1 MFRYLHSGKFWYNDT
16 QLTLADRKASKH
28 IRKFDTGGKKNMKK
42 RFLSIVL
49 AVLMLV
55 GIMPISAIAAD
66 AEPPAAE
73 TGVSTKTSENTTGPK
88 LEKSAQWVDEKAGIA
103 KITIKVTGEQ
113 PTQSTKKT
121 DIVLVIDRSL
131 SMTQY
136 GRDWLDNAKK
146 AAKVFAKK
154 VLTGDPNVR
163 IAVVAYA
170 AKTIDDRDF
179 SSTLTTVE
187 QRIDAINTDNE
198 NWHGTNIQA
207 GIHSARE
214 RLKKSDKDA
223 DKFMI
228 VLADGA
234 PNYRF
239 TYKDWGIGTKFDLTD
254 AQKRTY
260 HINNWFS
267 WLFYATSDAF
277 NYNEV
282 KNTEQYAYTAAA
294 SEAYAAKATDGITC
308 YAIGY
313 GIPQGNNEI
322 NALMYSIASTDAG
335 FVNAGTDENAITK
348 VFSDIA
354 TDIQY
359 KAHDVTLTDT
369 MGAGFTY
376 LSNETYPSN
385 PVVTPSADNKTVT
398 WNVADKLGD
407 ETKTLTFYVQYDKQ
421 NLTDAATL
429 PTNKSASLSYED
441 NKGNTQTPITVDS
454 PAIENLAF
462 TVTYLDETGTERT
475 APPYTKTHYWHGDTV
490 AIKDGP
496 AKDGYDFTG
505 WTVTGVTPAEGA
517 KSFDMPKNNVTL
529 KANYT
534 PTAAPA
540 LTITKTAYRVNSDG
554 SRGAKLNAT
563 DTVKSGD
570 KIEYDLTVKNTGDVT
585 LSMIEVR
592 DDFQGSGT
600 LYVDGAPKEAD
611 WKYLIGALTP
621 GWDISY
627 SGDGKITYTV
637 TEADVAA
644 GEIVNKV
651 TASTT
656 YNGQEVKDEATNTVK
671 VEAPTTMDIT
681 ITKIWDNSVST
692 DRYRSAKIWLC
703 ANGEQVKSFYARQ
716 SAGITK
722 KTSTTTFEKLPVKDA
737 SGKDID
743 YTVKEIEINDQ
754 AVTSENQLV
763 TEDEIW
769 TGVVTGDAETGFTVT
784 NSVRKNERYGVKVT
798 KTATRDRTLAD
809 GTTDTVALATTGDK
823 VRVGDVI
830 HYTVTI
836 KNTGNVAFPAGSH
849 AGDTFAAATGSL
861 IDDATQE
868 KIPSGSRT
876 APIKIALTE
885 PNVTV
890 TKTYTYIVLEAD
902 TRITNTANASIPNG
916 TMEPERDSDAV
927 VVTVEKPHGV
937 TYTFEDYD
945 TLPTE
950 VQTLLP
956 TQGTNKYYK
965 GDSVTVSDP
974 KETSKTIGSTTYTF
988 DGWYVNGGKVTGS
1001 TYTMD
1006 DKDVTFVGK
1015 WTSVT
1020 EKQEFTVTYHV
1031 DGEKPDDSTL
1041 RIPGPYTV
1049 IEDKPYTVA
1058 QPLATNVKSKGEET
1072 GTWTFTGWCTDEECT
1087 ETPVA
1092 SIEKITG
1099 NVNLYGKWTFTKDE
1113 PADTTLTIAYY
1124 LMHADGTYPSEATD
1138 SATTDGKV
1146 GEDFTAEPMKTAYDD
1161 KGYVFDEDA
1170 EGNRIRG
1177 DLVLDPNGNVFKL
1190 YYKAVPGL
1198 EVTKTIKDVTR
1209 DGEPLDP
1216 TDPEVEVKEGD
1227 VIEYK
1232 ITVRNSG
1239 KLNLTDVVLTDE
1251 FTGAEGDLT
1260 FISGDDYTVDGYEIT
1275 LENDLNV
1282 GDSVTIKATY
1292 EVQLG
1297 DSGYEI
1303 TNKASG
1309 TAKDALGGDV
1319 TGESRLVRIT
1329 PDALKAY
1336 RIFGSAYK
1344 YVKSE
1349 KGTFNKDGETV
1360 TFEFKVTSDKK
1371 GEEILDTFTIDV
1383 SETVKAGETSE
1394 GDWGGF
1400 DFNLSEE
1407 EFENLDKKEFNG
1419 KEYPVVYLWELKGDL
1434 KNMSYSTKR
1443 ITLYLD
1449 RPNISYYSAREPMVE
1464 YLGTRMAYAD
1474 PDKGAD
1480 ADIINIYG
1488 KQSSSGGTVK
1498 TGPQLNRDDH
1508 VAYIMGY
1515 PDGTV
1520 QPKGEITRAEACTIF
1535 FRLLTESSRDYYF
1548 SKTNDYTDVNAGDWF
1563 NNAISTLSNAGIV
1576 TGYNDGT
1583 FRPNQPITR
1592 GEMAKIIANFAN
1604 LNKGTKSFT
1613 DLSDHWSKTY
1623 VELAAGNGWIAGYPD
1638 GSFRPDQKITR
1649 AETVTMINR
1658 VLERVPAKELR
1669 LLSRSIMLTFPDNNP
1684 GDWYYIAIQEASNSH
1699 EYQRSV
1705 YETTGDEMWT
1715 KLIDNVDW
1723 TKLEK

>member
-1 MFRYLHSGKFWYNDT
+1 
-16 QLTLADRKASKH
+16 
-28 IRKFDTGGKKNMKK
+28 MKK
-42 RFLSIVL
+42 RILSIVL

-55 GIMPISAIAAD
+55 SVLPISALAAD
-66 AEPPAAE
+66 VEPPIAE

-88 LEKSAQWVDEKAGIA
+88 LEKSAQWVNEKAGIA
-103 KITIKVTGEQ
+103 EITIKVTGEQ
-113 PTQSTKKT
+113 PTETAKKT

-131 SMTQY
+131 SMTQND
-136 GRDWLDNAKK
+136 RDWLDNAKK
-146 AAKVFAKK
+146 AAKAFAEK

-170 AKTIDDRDF
+170 AKTMNDWNF
-179 SSTLTTVE
+179 SSDLTTVK
-187 QRIDAINTDNE
+187 QHIDAINTNNG

-214 RLKKSDKDA
+214 LFKSTGNKDA

-234 PNYRF
+234 PNCRF
-239 TYKDWGIGTKFDLTD
+239 GIYSASETWRLTSKQAAD
-254 AQKRTY
+254 Y
-260 HINNWFS
+260 HIKTD
-267 WLFYATSDAF
+267 YR
-277 NYNEV
+277 EGG
-282 KNTEQYAYTAAA
+282 KQYFPNLYTANSTTFSYNNNDIMDEDSGYCYTATV

-313 GIPQGNNEI
+313 GIPQGSSLI
-322 NALMYSIASTDAG
+322 NALMYSISSTDAG
-335 FVNAGTDENAITK
+335 FVNAGTDVNAITK

-376 LSNETYPSN
+376 LANETYPSN

-421 NLTDAATL
+421 NLTDAETL
-429 PTNKSASLSYED
+429 PTNASASLSYKD
-441 NKGNTQTPITVDS
+441 NKETAQPNITVAS

-462 TVTYLDETGTERT
+462 TVTYLDETGTELT
-475 APPYTKTHYWHGDTV
+475 AAPYTKTRYWHGDTV
-490 AIKDGP
+490 AIAAGP
-496 AKDGYDFTG
+496 AKDGHDFTG
-505 WTVTGVTPAEGA
+505 WTTDGWTTDGVTIAEDA
-517 KSFDMPKNNVTL
+517 PPFEMPKNDVTL
-529 KANYT
+529 KASYT
-534 PTAAPA
+534 VTAAPA

-592 DDFQGSGT
+592 DNFQGKGT
-600 LYVDGAPKEAD
+600 LYIDGEAQKVNWYD
-611 WKYLIGALTP
+611 YSIGALHP
-621 GWDISY
+621 DDYISY
-627 SGDGKITYTV
+627 SGAGKITYTV

-644 GEIVNKV
+644 GTIVNKA
-651 TASTT
+651 TATVS
-656 YNGQEVKDEATNTVK
+656 YEGQEIKAEATHTLNAA
-671 VEAPTTMDIT
+671 EPTTMDIT
-681 ITKIWDNSVST
+681 ITKIWDDSVPT
-692 DRYRSAKIWLC
+692 DRDRSVRIWLY
-703 ANGEQVKSFYARQ
+703 ANGEQDKYFYAKKG
-716 SAGITK
+716 AGITDN
-722 KTSTTTFEKLPVKDA
+722 TTTGTIPDRPVKDA
-737 SGKDID
+737 DGKDIE
-743 YTVKEIEINDQ
+743 YTVKEIEINGQ

-763 TEDEIW
+763 TADEIW
-769 TGVVTGDAETGFTVT
+769 TGVVSGDAKTGFTVT
-784 NSVRKNERYGVKVT
+784 NSVRKNERRDAEVT
-798 KTATRDRTLAD
+798 KTATRTRGNAEPVPLPQTG
-809 GTTDTVALATTGDK
+809 GTVREGD
-823 VRVGDVI
+823 I
-830 HYTVTI
+830 ITYTVKV
-836 KNTGNVAFPAGSH
+836 KNKGNVAFS
-849 AGDTFAAATGSL
+849 AGDWARDYFTAAGTLVGEDGNIQGGGFGGIIGFSTL
-861 IDDATQE
+861 QPDQFIE
-868 KIPSGSRT
+868 KQ
-876 APIKIALTE
+876 
-885 PNVTV
+885 
-890 TKTYTYIVLEAD
+890 YTYQVLAED
-902 TRITNTANASIPNG
+902 EEKGYIANVVGVQVSIPGSMNPLAKSVRH
-916 TMEPERDSDAV
+916 E
-927 VVTVEKPHGV
+927 VTVEKPHSV
-937 TYTFEDYD
+937 TYTFENNDG
-945 TLPTE
+945 LPE
-950 VQTLLP
+950 AVQNLLP
-956 TQGTNKYYK
+956 TQDTNKYYK
-965 GDSVTVSDP
+965 GDSVTLP
-974 KETSKTIGSTTYTF
+974 TLTETTKQVGNTTYTF
-988 DGWYVNGGKVTGS
+988 AGWHVDGVKVTGS

-1020 EKQEFTVTYHV
+1020 EKPKYKLSYVFKSGDDTITTLPQGVLNKKPADSDEVEVGTDVTLPSGFTEVT
-1031 DGEKPDDSTL
+1031 D
-1041 RIPGPYTV
+1041 TV
-1049 IEDKPYTVA
+1049 
-1058 QPLATNVKSKGEET
+1058 NKGK
-1072 GTWTFTGWCTDEECT
+1072 WTFVGWYTDDNLSAE
-1087 ETPVA
+1087 
-1092 SIEKITG
+1092 SKITG
-1099 NVNLYGKWTFTKDE
+1099 DTYPMPEGGKTLYGKWTFEADE

-1161 KGYVFDEDA
+1161 KGYKFDDSA
-1170 EGNRIRG
+1170 DNRIRG

-1198 EVTKTIKDVTR
+1198 TVTKTITDVTR

-1216 TDPEVEVKEGD
+1216 NDPEVEVKEGD
-1227 VIEYK
+1227 VIEYE

-1251 FTGAEGDLT
+1251 FTGAEGDLNI
-1260 FISGDDYTVDGYEIT
+1260 ISGDDYTVDGYEIT
-1275 LENDLNV
+1275 LENGLDV

-1297 DSGYEI
+1297 DSGYAI

-1319 TGESRLVRIT
+1319 TGKSERVTIR

-1349 KGTFNKDGETV
+1349 KGTFNKDEETV
-1360 TFEFKVTSDKK
+1360 PFEFKVTSDKK
-1371 GEEILDTFTIDV
+1371 GEEILDTFTINV
-1383 SETVKAGETSE
+1383 EETVKAGETSE

-1464 YLGTRMAYAD
+1464 SLGTWMAYAD

-1488 KQSSSGGTVK
+1488 KQSSSGSTVK
-1498 TGPQLNRDDH
+1498 VGPQLNRDDH

-1520 QPKGEITRAEACTIF
+1520 QPEGEITRAEACTIF
-1535 FRLLTESSRDYYF
+1535 FRLLTDSSRDYYF
-1548 SKTNDYTDVNAGDWF
+1548 ARTNDYSDVNRGDWF

-1613 DLSDHWSKTY
+1613 DLSGHWSKTY

>member
-1 MFRYLHSGKFWYNDT
+1 
-16 QLTLADRKASKH
+16 
-28 IRKFDTGGKKNMKK
+28 MKK
-42 RFLSIVL
+42 RILSIVL

-55 GIMPISAIAAD
+55 SVLPISALAAD
-66 AEPPAAE
+66 VEPPIAE
-73 TGVSTKTSENTTGPK
+73 TGVSTKISENTTGPK

-103 KITIKVTGEQ
+103 EITIKVTGEQ
-113 PTQSTKKT
+113 PTETTKKT

-131 SMTQY
+131 SMTEDDNGRQ
-136 GRDWLDNAKK
+136 RDWLKNAKQ
-146 AAKVFAKK
+146 AAKAFAKK

-170 AKTIDDRDF
+170 AKTINDWDF
-179 SSTLTTVE
+179 SSKLATVE
-187 QRIDAINTDNE
+187 NNIDAINTNNVYYNGQWYANHNSLWSE

-376 LSNETYPSN
+376 LANETYPSN
-385 PVVTPSADNKTVT
+385 PVVTPSAGNKTVT
-398 WNVADKLGD
+398 WDVADKLGD

-429 PTNKSASLSYED
+429 PTNTSASLSYKD
-441 NKGNTQTPITVDS
+441 NKGNAQPNITVAS
-454 PAIENLAF
+454 PEIENLAF
-462 TVTYLDETGTERT
+462 TVTYLDETGTELT

-517 KSFDMPKNNVTL
+517 KSFDMPKNDVTL

-534 PTAAPA
+534 EKYYTLGLESVWIADEGVTPNYDAFPTM
-540 LTITKTAYRVNSDG
+540 I
-554 SRGAKLNAT
+554 
-563 DTVKSGD
+563 SGQQ
-570 KIEYDLTVKNTGDVT
+570 KKFNEKVT
-585 LSMIEVR
+585 LPICTSVVDEENDGVWNFTGWVESR
-592 DDFQGSGT
+592 ST
-600 LYVDGAPKEAD
+600 LNEKP
-611 WKYLIGALTP
+611 L
-621 GWDISY
+621 
-627 SGDGKITYTV
+627 GKITEYTMP
-637 TEADVAA
+637 AK
-644 GEIVNKV
+644 N
-651 TASTT
+651 
-656 YNGQEVKDEATNTVK
+656 
-671 VEAPTTMDIT
+671 VEL
-681 ITKIWDNSVST
+681 
-692 DRYRSAKIWLC
+692 SAVWTF
-703 ANGEQVKSFYARQ
+703 Q
-716 SAGITK
+716 
-722 KTSTTTFEKLPVKDA
+722 KT
-737 SGKDID
+737 
-743 YTVKEIEINDQ
+743 
-754 AVTSENQLV
+754 
-763 TEDEIW
+763 
-769 TGVVTGDAETGFTVT
+769 
-784 NSVRKNERYGVKVT
+784 ERYGVEVT

-937 TYTFEDYD
+937 TYTFENNDG
-945 TLPTE
+945 LPE
-950 VQTLLP
+950 AVQNLLP
-956 TQGTNKYYK
+956 AQDTKQYYK
-965 GDSVTVSDP
+965 GDSVTLPTLTDTTKQV
-974 KETSKTIGSTTYTF
+974 GNTTYSF
-988 DGWYVNGGKVTGS
+988 AGWHVDGVKVTGS

-1015 WTSVT
+1015 WNSVT
-1020 EKQEFTVTYHV
+1020 VNPKYKLSYVFKSGDDTITTLPDVVTRQIPADSEELVEKTEVELPHGFEDTADTVNKGTWSF
-1031 DGEKPDDSTL
+1031 DGW
-1041 RIPGPYTV
+1041 Y
-1049 IEDKPYTVA
+1049 EDKGLST
-1058 QPLATNVKSKGEET
+1058 KID
-1072 GTWTFTGWCTDEECT
+1072 GTTYRMPEGGKT
-1087 ETPVA
+1087 
-1092 SIEKITG
+1092 
-1099 NVNLYGKWTFTKDE
+1099 LYGKWTFTKDKPEITEAGYTVKYYRQDADGENYTLQEDTDSGVAEVGKEKTIE
-1113 PADTTLTIAYY
+1113 PAEDKYSGYTYNETESIVTLTIQ
-1124 LMHADGTYPSEATD
+1124 EE
-1138 SATTDGKV
+1138 
-1146 GEDFTAEPMKTAYDD
+1146 EDK
-1161 KGYVFDEDA
+1161 
-1170 EGNRIRG
+1170 
-1177 DLVLDPNGNVFKL
+1177 NVFKV
-1190 YYKAVPGL
+1190 YYDAVPGL
-1198 EVTKTIKDVTR
+1198 AVTKTITDVTR

-1227 VIEYK
+1227 VIEYE

-1275 LENDLNV
+1275 LKNGLNV

-1303 TNKASG
+1303 SNKAIG
-1309 TAKDALGGDV
+1309 AAKDALGGDV
-1319 TGESRLVRIT
+1319 TGESERVTIR

-1360 TFEFKVTSDKK
+1360 PFEFKVTSDKK

-1383 SETVKAGETSE
+1383 DETVKAGETSE

-1449 RPNISYYSAREPMVE
+1449 RPNISYYSAREPKVE

-1474 PDKGAD
+1474 PDKGAG

-1488 KQSSSGGTVK
+1488 KQSSSGDTVK
-1498 TGPQLNRDDH
+1498 VGPQLNRDDH

-1520 QPKGEITRAEACTIF
+1520 QPEGEITRAEACTIF
-1535 FRLLTESSRDYYF
+1535 FRLLTDSSRDYYF

-1613 DLSDHWSKTY
+1613 DLSGHWSKSY

>member
-1 MFRYLHSGKFWYNDT
+1 M
-16 QLTLADRKASKH
+16 
-28 IRKFDTGGKKNMKK
+28 RKFDTGGKKNMKK

-66 AEPPAAE
+66 AEPPAAQ

-103 KITIKVTGEQ
+103 KITIQVTGEQ
-113 PTQSTKKT
+113 PTETAKKT

-131 SMTQY
+131 SMTQND
-136 GRDWLDNAKK
+136 RDWLKNAKK
-146 AAKVFAKK
+146 AAKAFAKK

-170 AKTIDDRDF
+170 AKTINDWNF
-179 SSTLTTVE
+179 SSKLETVE
-187 QRIDAINTDNE
+187 NNIDAINTNNVYYKGQWYADHDSWQSE

-214 RLKKSDKDA
+214 RFKSTGNNDA
-223 DKFMI
+223 NKFMI

-335 FVNAGTDENAITK
+335 FVNAGTDVNAITK

-359 KAHDVTLTDT
+359 KAHDVKLTDT

-407 ETKTLTFYVQYDKQ
+407 ETKTLTFYVQYDK
-421 NLTDAATL
+421 NTLTDAATL
-429 PTNKSASLSYED
+429 PTNTSASLSYED
-441 NKGNTQTPITVDS
+441 NKGNEQPDITVAS
-454 PAIENLAF
+454 PEIENLAKK
-462 TVTYLDETGTERT
+462 VTYVDENNT
-475 APPYTKTHYWHGDTV
+475 AYTDPAHQEKPHWYGDTV
-490 AIKDGP
+490 TLAP
-496 AKDGYDFTG
+496 APTKEGYTFNG
-505 WTVTGVTPAEGA
+505 WTTDDVTIGENDTFE
-517 KSFDMPKNNVTL
+517 MPKQNVTL
-529 KANYT
+529 KATWTKNT
-534 PTAAPA
+534 KT
-540 LTITKTAYRVNSDG
+540 LTITKNW
-554 SRGAKLNAT
+554 
-563 DTVKSGD
+563 
-570 KIEYDLTVKNTGDVT
+570 E
-585 LSMIEVR
+585 
-592 DDFQGSGT
+592 GT
-600 LYVDGAPKEAD
+600 TEKP
-611 WKYLIGALTP
+611 
-621 GWDISY
+621 
-627 SGDGKITYTV
+627 TV
-637 TEADVAA
+637 TFQLLQARK
-644 GEIVNKV
+644 GEEN
-651 TASTT
+651 TT
-656 YNGQEVKDEATNTVK
+656 VYQ
-671 VEAPTTMDIT
+671 
-681 ITKIWDNSVST
+681 
-692 DRYRSAKIWLC
+692 
-703 ANGEQVKSFYARQ
+703 
-716 SAGITK
+716 
-722 KTSTTTFEKLPVKDA
+722 TFELDGIVDTEGEVVETAPWTATIKVPVKDTDGTEFKY
-737 SGKDID
+737 S
-743 YTVKEIEINDQ
+743 VKETKIGG
-754 AVTSENQLV
+754 TSIGAGAFN
-763 TEDEIW
+763 
-769 TGVVTGDAETGFTVT
+769 VTGT
-784 NSVRKNERYGVKVT
+784 NPDNTSYIIGTWSVN
-798 KTATRDRTLAD
+798 
-809 GTTDTVALATTGDK
+809 
-823 VRVGDVI
+823 
-830 HYTVTI
+830 
-836 KNTGNVAFPAGSH
+836 S
-849 AGDTFAAATGSL
+849 
-861 IDDATQE
+861 
-868 KIPSGSRT
+868 SGR
-876 APIKIALTE
+876 
-885 PNVTV
+885 
-890 TKTYTYIVLEAD
+890 
-902 TRITNTANASIPNG
+902 
-916 TMEPERDSDAV
+916 
-927 VVTVEKPHGV
+927 
-937 TYTFEDYD
+937 
-945 TLPTE
+945 
-950 VQTLLP
+950 
-956 TQGTNKYYK
+956 
-965 GDSVTVSDP
+965 
-974 KETSKTIGSTTYTF
+974 
-988 DGWYVNGGKVTGS
+988 
-1001 TYTMD
+1001 
-1006 DKDVTFVGK
+1006 
-1015 WTSVT
+1015 
-1020 EKQEFTVTYHV
+1020 
-1031 DGEKPDDSTL
+1031 
-1041 RIPGPYTV
+1041 
-1049 IEDKPYTVA
+1049 
-1058 QPLATNVKSKGEET
+1058 PLD
-1072 GTWTFTGWCTDEECT
+1072 GTWTFTNKYAPKPQYTLTYEFVGEDKPEGANAPAAESLYKDQQTHLAEVNAPDGWSFDGWYTDAGCT
-1087 ETPVA
+1087 EGNKVTSPYTMPGSNMTLYGKWEQKQPGVTVEKTAKRTRGNESPVTLPNNTNDPNEIGRVQVGDVINYTVTMKNTGKVTFGNNINDYRFTDTFSNA
-1092 SIEKITG
+1092 TGDLIQIDEDGKQIGKVESGKRPPNISHGDMKPGDTKTLYYRYMVRSGDVGQQINNSATAEIKSGTGAGKITRSSNVRVLVEAPEPETATLRFEFKSGTDGKDLPASDMPPVPNDVTEEVGTAVQLTNYTETVNDEG
-1099 NVNLYGKWTFTKDE
+1099 NKGKWTFGGWFENESLTQAVAGDSYQIPEGGKTLYGKWTFEADKPEITEAGYTVEYYRQNADGENYTLQEDTDSGVAEVGKEKTIE
-1113 PADTTLTIAYY
+1113 PAEDKYSGYTYNETESIVTLTIQ
-1124 LMHADGTYPSEATD
+1124 EE
-1138 SATTDGKV
+1138 
-1146 GEDFTAEPMKTAYDD
+1146 EDK
-1161 KGYVFDEDA
+1161 
-1170 EGNRIRG
+1170 
-1177 DLVLDPNGNVFKL
+1177 NVFKV
-1190 YYKAVPGL
+1190 YYDAVPGL
-1198 EVTKTIKDVTR
+1198 AVTKTITDVTR
-1209 DGEPLDP
+1209 DGEPLNPDN
-1216 TDPEVEVKEGD
+1216 PEVEVKEGD
-1227 VIEYK
+1227 VIEYE

-1239 KLNLTDVVLTDE
+1239 KLNLTDIVLTDE

-1275 LENDLNV
+1275 LKNDLNV

-1309 TAKDALGGDV
+1309 TAKDALKREV
-1319 TGESRLVRIT
+1319 TGESRPVGIT

-1336 RIFGSAYK
+1336 RIFGSVYK

-1349 KGTFNKDGETV
+1349 KGTFNKDEETV
-1360 TFEFKVTSDKK
+1360 PFEFKVTSDKK

-1383 SETVKAGETSE
+1383 EETVKAGETSE

-1488 KQSSSGGTVK
+1488 KQSSSGSTVK
-1498 TGPQLNRDDH
+1498 VGPQLNRDDH

-1520 QPKGEITRAEACTIF
+1520 QPEGEITRAEACTIF
-1535 FRLLTESSRDYYF
+1535 FRLLTDSSRDYYF

-1613 DLSDHWSKTY
+1613 DLSGHWSKTY

>member
-1 MFRYLHSGKFWYNDT
+1 MS
-16 QLTLADRKASKH
+16 
-28 IRKFDTGGKKNMKK
+28 MKK
-42 RFLSIVL
+42 RILSILL

-55 GIMPISAIAAD
+55 SVLPISAL
-66 AEPPAAE
+66 AAE
-73 TGVSTKTSENTTGPK
+73 ESVVPQNIVTAEHGGVKV
-88 LEKSAQWVDEKAGIA
+88 EKRAEWTDEKNGKA
-103 KITIKVTGEQ
+103 KITFTLTGGTMTSQ
-113 PTQSTKKT
+113 DIPVT
-121 DIVLVIDRSL
+121 DIVLVIDKSA
-131 SMTQY
+131 SMSKN
-136 GRDWLDNAKK
+136 GSPKMNNAKK
-146 AAKVFAKK
+146 AAVGFVNKFFG
-154 VLTGDPNVR
+154 TGADQGYKDKVR
-163 IAVVAYA
+163 IAVVSYSGSAN
-170 AKTIDDRDF
+170 TVVG
-179 SSTLTTVE
+179 LTNK
-187 QRIDAINTDNE
+187 INDLTSGINNIKADG
-198 NWHGTNIQA
+198 GTHIQA
-207 GIHSARE
+207 GIHSAQQILNADTRE
-214 RLKKSDKDA
+214 KVKKLIVVLSDGGPTYSYAFTATGTFTGCTKTDWWESCNARLTSHGAFTADYTKRLGDGTSFSGMETANGIFSWNWENSGNAYVSGTCNKNHDRTQYGAYAVNGTFTANGSSNHGVGTIWEANQAKAKGTEIFAVGFGLGADDTNAINTMKGVATDDDHYKAATTSDISHIFDTIADTITKAIAKDA
-223 DKFMI
+223 K
-228 VLADGA
+228 
-234 PNYRF
+234 
-239 TYKDWGIGTKFDLTD
+239 LTD
-254 AQKRTY
+254 P
-260 HINNWFS
+260 
-267 WLFYATSDAF
+267 L
-277 NYNEV
+277 
-282 KNTEQYAYTAAA
+282 
-294 SEAYAAKATDGITC
+294 
-308 YAIGY
+308 
-313 GIPQGNNEI
+313 
-322 NALMYSIASTDAG
+322 
-335 FVNAGTDENAITK
+335 
-348 VFSDIA
+348 
-354 TDIQY
+354 
-359 KAHDVTLTDT
+359 
-369 MGAGFTY
+369 GAGFKLTTPEGGATY
-376 LSNETYPSN
+376 SENIDELSGTETI
-385 PVVTPSADNKTVT
+385 
-398 WNVADKLGD
+398 
-407 ETKTLTFYVQYDKQ
+407 EFEIQYDTA
-421 NLTDAATL
+421 NPAAGDTL
-429 PTNKSASLSYED
+429 PTNDGATLTYTDADGKP
-441 NKGNTQTPITVDS
+441 QIIQ
-454 PAIENLAF
+454 IENPKLPNLAR
-462 TVTYLDETGTERT
+462 TVTYVDENGN
-475 APPYTKTHYWHGDTV
+475 AYTDPAHQEKPHWYGDTV
-490 AIKDGP
+490 TLAP
-496 AKDGYDFTG
+496 APTKEGYTFNG
-505 WTVTGVTPAEGA
+505 WTTDDVTIGENDTFE
-517 KSFDMPKNNVTL
+517 MPKQNVTL
-529 KANYT
+529 KASW
-534 PTAAPA
+534 
-540 LTITKTAYRVNSDG
+540 I
-554 SRGAKLNAT
+554 
-563 DTVKSGD
+563 
-570 KIEYDLTVKNTGDVT
+570 KN
-585 LSMIEVR
+585 E
-592 DDFQGSGT
+592 
-600 LYVDGAPKEAD
+600 
-611 WKYLIGALTP
+611 
-621 GWDISY
+621 
-627 SGDGKITYTV
+627 
-637 TEADVAA
+637 
-644 GEIVNKV
+644 
-651 TASTT
+651 
-656 YNGQEVKDEATNTVK
+656 
-671 VEAPTTMDIT
+671 PTTMDIT
-681 ITKIWDNSVST
+681 ITKIWDDSVPT
-692 DRYRSAKIWLC
+692 DRQRTAKIWLY
-703 ANGEQVKSFYARQ
+703 ANGKQDKYFYA
-716 SAGITK
+716 SKGAGITSN
-722 KTSTTTFEKLPVKDA
+722 TATGTIVDRPVKDA
-737 SGKDID
+737 DGKDIV
-743 YTVKEIEINDQ
+743 YTVKETEINGQ
-754 AVTSENQLV
+754 AVTSDNQLV

-769 TGVVTGDAETGFTVT
+769 TGDVTGNAVDGFTVT
-784 NSVRKNERYGVKVT
+784 NSFQKNERYGVEVT

-937 TYTFEDYD
+937 TYTFENYD
-945 TLPTE
+945 NLPTE

-956 TQGTNKYYK
+956 TQDTNKYYK
-965 GDSVTVSDP
+965 GDSVILPTLT
-974 KETSKTIGSTTYTF
+974 ENTKTIDGIKYTF
-988 DGWYVNGGKVTGS
+988 DGWYESNTTKYAGGS
-1001 TYTMD
+1001 EYTMG

-1015 WTSVT
+1015 WNSVT
-1020 EKQEFTVTYHV
+1020 VNPKYKLSYVFKSGDDTITTLPENVLSQNNPADSDEVEVGTNVTLPSGFQPV
-1031 DGEKPDDSTL
+1031 PDD
-1041 RIPGPYTV
+1041 
-1049 IEDKPYTVA
+1049 END
-1058 QPLATNVKSKGEET
+1058 
-1072 GTWTFTGWCTDEECT
+1072 GTWTFEGWYTDEDLGAE
-1087 ETPVA
+1087 
-1092 SIEKITG
+1092 SKITG
-1099 NVNLYGKWTFTKDE
+1099 DTYPMPEGGKTLYGKWTFEADKPEITEAGYTVEYYRQDADGENYTLQEDTDSGVAEIGKEKTIE
-1113 PADTTLTIAYY
+1113 PAEDKYSGYTYNETKSIVTLTIQEE
-1124 LMHADGTYPSEATD
+1124 AD
-1138 SATTDGKV
+1138 K
-1146 GEDFTAEPMKTAYDD
+1146 
-1161 KGYVFDEDA
+1161 
-1170 EGNRIRG
+1170 
-1177 DLVLDPNGNVFKL
+1177 NVFKV
-1190 YYKAVPGL
+1190 YYDAVPGL
-1198 EVTKTIKDVTR
+1198 TVTKTITDVTR

-1216 TDPEVEVKEGD
+1216 TDPKVEVKEGD
-1227 VIEYK
+1227 VIEYE

-1275 LENDLNV
+1275 LKNGLKV

-1297 DSGYEI
+1297 DSGYKI
-1303 TNKASG
+1303 SNKAIG
-1309 TAKDALGGDV
+1309 AAKDALGGDV
-1319 TGESRLVRIT
+1319 TGESERVTIR

-1449 RPNISYYSAREPMVE
+1449 KPNISYYSAREPMVE
-1464 YLGTRMAYAD
+1464 YLGTRMAFAD

-1488 KQSSSGGTVK
+1488 KQSSSGDTVK
-1498 TGPQLNRDDH
+1498 VGPQLNRDDH

-1520 QPKGEITRAEACTIF
+1520 QPEGQITRAEACTIF
-1535 FRLLTESSRDYYF
+1535 FRLLTDSSRDYYF
-1548 SKTNDYTDVNAGDWF
+1548 ARTNDYSDVNRGDWF

-1613 DLSDHWSKTY
+1613 DLSGHWSKTY

>member
-1 MFRYLHSGKFWYNDT
+1 
-16 QLTLADRKASKH
+16 
-28 IRKFDTGGKKNMKK
+28 MKK

-55 GIMPISAIAAD
+55 GIMPISALAAD
-66 AEPPAAE
+66 VEPPIAE

-179 SSTLTTVE
+179 SSDLTTV
-187 QRIDAINTDNE
+187 QQHIDAINTE
-198 NWHGTNIQA
+198 NGDWHGTNIQA

-214 RLKKSDKDA
+214 RFKKTGNKDA

-239 TYKDWGIGTKFDLTD
+239 TYKDWGIGTTFDLTD

-398 WNVADKLGD
+398 WDVADKLGD

-421 NLTDAATL
+421 NLTDAETL
-429 PTNKSASLSYED
+429 PTNTSASLSYED
-441 NKGNTQTPITVDS
+441 NKENTQPNITVAS
-454 PAIENLAF
+454 PAIENLAKK
-462 TVTYLDETGTERT
+462 VTYVDEDGN
-475 APPYTKTHYWHGDTV
+475 AYTDPAHQEKPHWYGDTV
-490 AIKDGP
+490 TLAP
-496 AKDGYDFTG
+496 APTKEGYTFNG
-505 WTVTGVTPAEGA
+505 WTTDDVTIGENDTFE
-517 KSFDMPKNNVTL
+517 MPKQNVTL

-534 PTAAPA
+534 EKDYLLSTGVYY
-540 LTITKTAYRVNSDG
+540 ISDNVVPPDSVLYSYSSVG
-554 SRGAKLNAT
+554 SPRLKKDAQ
-563 DTVKSGD
+563 
-570 KIEYDLTVKNTGDVT
+570 VT
-585 LSMIEVR
+585 LPDFVDVQDSEHDGVWKFRGWYEYYGLSTARKYEGTFTMPAR
-592 DDFQGSGT
+592 DVSLDAVWTFQ
-600 LYVDGAPKEAD
+600 
-611 WKYLIGALTP
+611 
-621 GWDISY
+621 
-627 SGDGKITYTV
+627 
-637 TEADVAA
+637 
-644 GEIVNKV
+644 
-651 TASTT
+651 
-656 YNGQEVKDEATNTVK
+656 
-671 VEAPTTMDIT
+671 
-681 ITKIWDNSVST
+681 
-692 DRYRSAKIWLC
+692 
-703 ANGEQVKSFYARQ
+703 
-716 SAGITK
+716 
-722 KTSTTTFEKLPVKDA
+722 
-737 SGKDID
+737 
-743 YTVKEIEINDQ
+743 
-754 AVTSENQLV
+754 
-763 TEDEIW
+763 
-769 TGVVTGDAETGFTVT
+769 
-784 NSVRKNERYGVKVT
+784 KNERVNVNYEYAV
-798 KTATRDRTLAD
+798 DDDCD
-809 GTTDTVALATTGDK
+809 GK
-823 VRVGDVI
+823 
-830 HYTVTI
+830 Y
-836 KNTGNVAFPAGSH
+836 
-849 AGDTFAAATGSL
+849 
-861 IDDATQE
+861 
-868 KIPSGSRT
+868 
-876 APIKIALTE
+876 
-885 PNVTV
+885 
-890 TKTYTYIVLEAD
+890 
-902 TRITNTANASIPNG
+902 
-916 TMEPERDSDAV
+916 
-927 VVTVEKPHGV
+927 
-937 TYTFEDYD
+937 

-950 VQTLLP
+950 LTPPAAESIIKGRTATPKTLSEAEKTYSTTEGTWSFTGWTPEKHENATEDVTFTGKWHFTPYERVNVDYEYAVDDDCDGKYTLP
-956 TQGTNKYYK
+956 TELTPPAAESIIKGRTATPKTLSEAEKTYSTTEGTWSFTGWTPEKHENVTEDVTFTGKWHFTPYERVNVDYEYAVDDDCDGKYTLPTELTPPAAESIIK
-965 GDSVTVSDP
+965 GRTATPKTLSEAEKTYSTTEGTWSFTGWTPEKHENVTEDVTFTGKWHFTPYERVNVDYEYAVDDDCDGKYTLPTELTPPAAESIIKGRTATPKTLSEAEKTYSTTEGTWSFTGWTPEKHENVTENVTFTGKWHFTENEP
-974 KETSKTIGSTTYTF
+974 KETTYSIKYYRQDA
-988 DGWYVNGGKVTGS
+988 DGKYSNKPY
-1001 TYTMD
+1001 YTRTMTD
-1006 DKDVTFVGK
+1006 AGVPLKGNVGD
-1015 WTSVT
+1015 
-1020 EKQEFTVTYHV
+1020 TV
-1031 DGEKPDDSTL
+1031 K
-1041 RIPGPYTV
+1041 
-1049 IEDKPYTVA
+1049 IED
-1058 QPLATNVKSKGEET
+1058 L
-1072 GTWTFTGWCTDEECT
+1072 
-1087 ETPVA
+1087 
-1092 SIEKITG
+1092 
-1099 NVNLYGKWTFTKDE
+1099 E
-1113 PADTTLTIAYY
+1113 PFYKEHY
-1124 LMHADGTYPSEATD
+1124 
-1138 SATTDGKV
+1138 
-1146 GEDFTAEPMKTAYDD
+1146 
-1161 KGYVFDEDA
+1161 KGYEFDEDA
-1170 EGNRIRG
+1170 ENVRSLQLKA
-1177 DLVLDPNGNVFKL
+1177 DANENVLKL
-1190 YYKAVPGL
+1190 YYKAEAL
-1198 EVTKTIKDVTR
+1198 MTLDKDYVAYR
-1209 DGEPLDP
+1209 DGEELDLS
-1216 TDPEVEVKEGD
+1216 DGEELKAGD
-1227 VIEYK
+1227 VIQYT
-1232 ITVRNSG
+1232 ITLKNTGTR
-1239 KLNLTDVVLTDE
+1239 NLTNVTVEDT
-1251 FTGAEGDLT
+1251 FTGAEGELV
-1260 FISGDDYTVDGYEIT
+1260 FISGDAYEIDEDTGIISLKDTLKPGETVDIRA
-1275 LENDLNV
+1275 D
-1282 GDSVTIKATY
+1282 Y
-1292 EVQLG
+1292 EVQLN
-1297 DSGYEI
+1297 DSGWRITNEVLGDATELPPAGKPHASVTITPEALKNYEI
-1303 TNKASG
+1303 H
-1309 TAKDALGGDV
+1309 V
-1319 TGESRLVRIT
+1319 
-1329 PDALKAY
+1329 
-1336 RIFGSAYK
+1336 SADK
-1344 YVKSE
+1344 YVKSV
-1349 KGTFNKDGETV
+1349 KGTFNKDEEDV
-1360 TFEFKVTSDKK
+1360 DFTFAVSSDKRGK
-1371 GEEILDTFTIDV
+1371 NELDRFDITVDE
-1383 SETVKAGETSE
+1383 SVKAGETSSRF
-1394 GDWGGF
+1394 DGGITIR
-1400 DFNLSEE
+1400 LTEE
-1407 EFENLDKKEFNG
+1407 EFDDLKWETFEGDGKK
-1419 KEYPVVYLWELKGDL
+1419 YPVVYLREVKGSD
-1434 KNMSYSTKR
+1434 KKMRYDTSVV
-1443 ITLYLD
+1443 TLYLLV
-1449 RPNISYYSAREPMVE
+1449 PQVIVTSH
-1464 YLGTRMAYAD
+1464 D
-1474 PDKGAD
+1474 PIYKTTSLNAWVDPTD
-1480 ADIINIYG
+1480 STLWPEFTNVYG
-1488 KQSSSGGTVK
+1488 KESSSSDTVK
-1498 TGPQLNRDDH
+1498 VGPQLNRDDH

-1535 FRLLTESSRDYYF
+1535 FRLLTDSSRDYYF

-1613 DLSDHWSKTY
+1613 DLSGHWSKSY

>member
-1 MFRYLHSGKFWYNDT
+1 
-16 QLTLADRKASKH
+16 
-28 IRKFDTGGKKNMKK
+28 MKK

-55 GIMPISAIAAD
+55 SVLPISALAAD
-66 AEPPAAE
+66 VEPPIAE

-113 PTQSTKKT
+113 PTETTKKT

-131 SMTQY
+131 SMTKNN
-136 GRDWLDNAKK
+136 RDWLKNAKK
-146 AAKVFAKK
+146 AAKAFAAK
-154 VLTGDPNVR
+154 VLNGDPNVR

-170 AKTIDDRDF
+170 AKTINDWDF
-179 SSTLTTVE
+179 SSTLKTVE
-187 QRIDAINTDNE
+187 NNIDAINTNNVYYDGQWYADHDSWQSE

-214 RLKKSDKDA
+214 RFKKTGDKDA
-223 DKFMI
+223 NKFMI
-228 VLADGA
+228 VLADGE

-239 TYKDWGIGTKFDLTD
+239 ARYSGTSTWSLTSQQ
-254 AQKRTY
+254 AAAY
-260 HINNWFS
+260 HIKTDYKEGFNQYFPKLYTADSNTFAYDR
-267 WLFYATSDAF
+267 LKDESDGGC
-277 NYNEV
+277 
-282 KNTEQYAYTAAA
+282 YTAAV

-313 GIPQGNNEI
+313 GIASGSSLI
-322 NALMYSIASTDAG
+322 NTLMYSISSTDAG

-359 KAHDVTLTDT
+359 KAHDVKLTDT

-376 LSNETYPSN
+376 LSNETYQPS
-385 PVVTPSADNKTVT
+385 PAVTPSADNKTVT
-398 WNVADKLGD
+398 WDVADKLGN
-407 ETKTLTFYVQYDKQ
+407 ETKTLTFYVQYDKK
-421 NLTDAATL
+421 NLTDAETL
-429 PTNKSASLSYED
+429 LTNTSASLSYED
-441 NKGNTQTPITVDS
+441 NKGTVQPDITVAS
-454 PAIENLAF
+454 PAIENLAKK
-462 TVTYLDETGTERT
+462 VTYVDENNT
-475 APPYTKTHYWHGDTV
+475 AYTDPAHQEKPHWYGDTV
-490 AIKDGP
+490 TLAP
-496 AKDGYDFTG
+496 APTKEGYTFNG
-505 WTVTGVTPAEGA
+505 WTTDDVTIGENDTFE
-517 KSFDMPKNNVTL
+517 MPKQNVTL
-529 KANYT
+529 KASW
-534 PTAAPA
+534 
-540 LTITKTAYRVNSDG
+540 I
-554 SRGAKLNAT
+554 
-563 DTVKSGD
+563 
-570 KIEYDLTVKNTGDVT
+570 KN
-585 LSMIEVR
+585 E
-592 DDFQGSGT
+592 
-600 LYVDGAPKEAD
+600 
-611 WKYLIGALTP
+611 
-621 GWDISY
+621 
-627 SGDGKITYTV
+627 
-637 TEADVAA
+637 
-644 GEIVNKV
+644 
-651 TASTT
+651 
-656 YNGQEVKDEATNTVK
+656 
-671 VEAPTTMDIT
+671 PTTMDIT
-681 ITKIWDNSVST
+681 ITKIWDDSVSI

-722 KTSTTTFEKLPVKDA
+722 KTSTATFEKLPVKDA
-737 SGKDID
+737 SGNDIR

-754 AVTSENQLV
+754 AVTSDNQLVTLV

-769 TGVVTGDAETGFTVT
+769 TGVVSGDAKTGFTVT
-784 NSVRKNERYGVKVT
+784 NSVRKNERYGVEVT
-798 KTATRDRTLAD
+798 KTATRDRILAN

-868 KIPSGSRT
+868 KIPSGSQT

-937 TYTFEDYD
+937 TYEFESG
-945 TLPTE
+945 LPE
-950 VQTLLP
+950 AVQNLLP
-956 TQGTNKYYK
+956 TQDTKKHYA
-965 GDSVTVSDP
+965 GDSVTVRAP
-974 KETSKTIGSTTYTF
+974 KETSKTIGNTTYTF
-988 DGWYVNGGKVTGS
+988 AGWHVDGVKVTDS
-1001 TYTMD
+1001 TYMMD

-1015 WTSVT
+1015 WNRVT
-1020 EKQEFTVTYHV
+1020 VNPKYKLSYEFKSGDDMITAL
-1031 DGEKPDDSTL
+1031 PDDVLSQNNPSSSTEEEA
-1041 RIPGPYTV
+1041 G
-1049 IEDKPYTVA
+1049 
-1058 QPLATNVKSKGEET
+1058 TNVTLPSGFTDVTDTVNKGK
-1072 GTWTFTGWCTDEECT
+1072 WTFDGWYEDEDLND
-1087 ETPVA
+1087 
-1092 SIEKITG
+1092 KINGTTYPMPAG
-1099 NVNLYGKWTFTKDE
+1099 GGTLYGKWTFEADKPEITEAGYTVEYYRQDADGENYTLQEDTDSGVAEIGKEKTIE
-1113 PADTTLTIAYY
+1113 PAEDKYSGYTYNETESIVTLTIQEE
-1124 LMHADGTYPSEATD
+1124 AD
-1138 SATTDGKV
+1138 K
-1146 GEDFTAEPMKTAYDD
+1146 
-1161 KGYVFDEDA
+1161 
-1170 EGNRIRG
+1170 
-1177 DLVLDPNGNVFKL
+1177 NVFKV
-1190 YYKAVPGL
+1190 YYDAVPGL
-1198 EVTKTIKDVTR
+1198 TVAKTITDVTR

-1216 TDPEVEVKEGD
+1216 ADPEVEVKEGD
-1227 VIEYK
+1227 VIEYE

-1239 KLNLTDVVLTDE
+1239 KLNLTNVVLTDE
-1251 FTGAEGDLT
+1251 FTGAEGDLNI
-1260 FISGDDYTVDGYEIT
+1260 ISGDDYTVDGYEIT
-1275 LENDLNV
+1275 LKNGLNV

-1303 TNKASG
+1303 KNKASG
-1309 TAKDALGGDV
+1309 TAKDALKREV
-1319 TGESRLVRIT
+1319 TGESRLVKIT

-1371 GEEILDTFTIDV
+1371 GEEILDTFTIGVD
-1383 SETVKAGETSE
+1383 ETVKAGETSE

-1488 KQSSSGGTVK
+1488 KQSSSGDTVK
-1498 TGPQLNRDDH
+1498 VGPQLNRDDH

-1520 QPKGEITRAEACTIF
+1520 QPEGEITRAEACTIF
-1535 FRLLTESSRDYYF
+1535 FRLLTDSSRDYYF
-1548 SKTNDYTDVNAGDWF
+1548 ARTNDYSDVNRGDWF

-1613 DLSDHWSKTY
+1613 DLSGHWSKTY

>member
-1 MFRYLHSGKFWYNDT
+1 
-16 QLTLADRKASKH
+16 
-28 IRKFDTGGKKNMKK
+28 MKK

-55 GIMPISAIAAD
+55 GIMPISALAAD
-66 AEPPAAE
+66 VEPPIAE

-179 SSTLTTVE
+179 SSDRTTV
-187 QRIDAINTDNE
+187 QQHIDAINTE
-198 NWHGTNIQA
+198 NGDWHGTNIQA

-214 RLKKSDKDA
+214 RFKKTGNKDA

-239 TYKDWGIGTKFDLTD
+239 TYKDWGIGTTFDLTD

-398 WNVADKLGD
+398 WDVADKLGD

-421 NLTDAATL
+421 NLTDAETL
-429 PTNKSASLSYED
+429 PTNTSASLSYED
-441 NKGNTQTPITVDS
+441 NKENTQPNITVAS
-454 PAIENLAF
+454 PAIENLAKK
-462 TVTYLDETGTERT
+462 VTYVDEDGN
-475 APPYTKTHYWHGDTV
+475 AYTDPAHQEKPHWYGDTV
-490 AIKDGP
+490 TLAP
-496 AKDGYDFTG
+496 APTKEGYTFNG
-505 WTVTGVTPAEGA
+505 WTTDDVTIGENDTFE
-517 KSFDMPKNNVTL
+517 MPKQNVTL

-540 LTITKTAYRVNSDG
+540 LTITKTAYRVNSVG
-554 SRGAKLNAT
+554 SRGAKLNDT

-592 DDFQGSGT
+592 DDFQGKGT
-600 LYVDGAPKEAD
+600 LYVDGEAKEAD
-611 WKYLIGALTP
+611 WKYLIGALHP
-621 GWDISY
+621 DDDISY
-627 SGDGKITYTV
+627 SGAGKITYTV

-644 GEIVNKV
+644 GTIVNKA
-651 TASTT
+651 TATVS
-656 YNGQEVKDEATNTVK
+656 YEGQEIKAEATHTLNAA
-671 VEAPTTMDIT
+671 EPTTMDIT
-681 ITKIWDNSVST
+681 ITKIWDDSVPT
-692 DRYRSAKIWLC
+692 DRDRSVRIWLY
-703 ANGEQVKSFYARQ
+703 ANGEQDKYFYAKKG
-716 SAGITK
+716 AGITDN
-722 KTSTTTFEKLPVKDA
+722 TTTGTIPDRPVKDA
-737 SGKDID
+737 DGKDIE
-743 YTVKEIEINDQ
+743 YTVKETEINGQ
-754 AVTSENQLV
+754 AVTSDNQLV
-763 TEDEIW
+763 TADEIW

-784 NSVRKNERYGVKVT
+784 NSVRKNERRDAEVT
-798 KTATRDRTLAD
+798 KTATRTRGNAEPVPLPQTG
-809 GTTDTVALATTGDK
+809 GTVREGD
-823 VRVGDVI
+823 I
-830 HYTVTI
+830 ITYTVKV
-836 KNTGNVAFPAGSH
+836 KNKGNVAFS
-849 AGDTFAAATGSL
+849 AGDWARDYFTAAGTLVGEDGNIQGGGFGGIIGFSTL
-861 IDDATQE
+861 QPDQFIE
-868 KIPSGSRT
+868 KQ
-876 APIKIALTE
+876 
-885 PNVTV
+885 
-890 TKTYTYIVLEAD
+890 YTYQVLAED
-902 TRITNTANASIPNG
+902 EEKGYIANVVGVQVSIPGSMNPLAKSVRH
-916 TMEPERDSDAV
+916 E
-927 VVTVEKPHGV
+927 VTVEKPHSV
-937 TYTFEDYD
+937 TYTFENNDG
-945 TLPTE
+945 LPTE

-956 TQGTNKYYK
+956 TQDTKKYYA
-965 GDSVTVSDP
+965 GDSVTLP
-974 KETSKTIGSTTYTF
+974 TLTETTKQVGNTTYTF
-988 DGWYVNGGKVTGS
+988 AGWHVDGVKVTGS
-1001 TYTMD
+1001 TYTMG

-1015 WTSVT
+1015 WNSVT
-1020 EKQEFTVTYHV
+1020 VNPKYKLSYVFKSGDDTITTLPQGVLNKKPADSDEVEAGTDVTLPSGFTTVH
-1031 DGEKPDDSTL
+1031 DDEN
-1041 RIPGPYTV
+1041 G
-1049 IEDKPYTVA
+1049 
-1058 QPLATNVKSKGEET
+1058 
-1072 GTWTFTGWCTDEECT
+1072 GTWTFEGWYTDDNLSAE
-1087 ETPVA
+1087 
-1092 SIEKITG
+1092 SKITG
-1099 NVNLYGKWTFTKDE
+1099 DTYPMPEGGKTLYGKWTFEADKPEITEAGYTVEYYRQNADGENYTLQEDTDSGVAEIGKEKTIE
-1113 PADTTLTIAYY
+1113 PAEDKYSGYTYNETESIVTLTIQ
-1124 LMHADGTYPSEATD
+1124 EE
-1138 SATTDGKV
+1138 
-1146 GEDFTAEPMKTAYDD
+1146 EDK
-1161 KGYVFDEDA
+1161 
-1170 EGNRIRG
+1170 
-1177 DLVLDPNGNVFKL
+1177 NVFKV
-1190 YYKAVPGL
+1190 YYDAVPGL
-1198 EVTKTIKDVTR
+1198 AVTKTITDVTR
-1209 DGEPLDP
+1209 DGEPLNPDN
-1216 TDPEVEVKEGD
+1216 PEVEVKEGD
-1227 VIEYK
+1227 VIEYE

-1239 KLNLTDVVLTDE
+1239 KLNLTDIVLTDE

-1275 LENDLNV
+1275 LKNDLNV

-1309 TAKDALGGDV
+1309 TAKDALKREV
-1319 TGESRLVRIT
+1319 TGESRPVGIT

-1336 RIFGSAYK
+1336 RIFGSVYK
-1344 YVKSE
+1344 YIKSE
-1349 KGTFNKDGETV
+1349 KGTFNKDEETV
-1360 TFEFKVTSDKK
+1360 PFEFKVTSDKK

-1383 SETVKAGETSE
+1383 EETVKAGETSE

-1464 YLGTRMAYAD
+1464 YLGRWMAYAD

-1498 TGPQLNRDDH
+1498 VGPQLNRDDH

-1520 QPKGEITRAEACTIF
+1520 QPEGEITRAEACTIF
-1535 FRLLTESSRDYYF
+1535 FRLLTESSRNYYF

-1613 DLSDHWSKTY
+1613 DLSGHWSKSY

>member
-1 MFRYLHSGKFWYNDT
+1 
-16 QLTLADRKASKH
+16 
-28 IRKFDTGGKKNMKK
+28 MKK

-49 AVLMLV
+49 AVLMLLSV
-55 GIMPISAIAAD
+55 LPVTAMAAD
-66 AEPPAAE
+66 RTTVNTAQNGIEATKTAKWVNEKEGIAEITITVKGEPPE
-73 TGVSTKTSENTTGPK
+73 VSTPE
-88 LEKSAQWVDEKAGIA
+88 VDA
-103 KITIKVTGEQ
+103 
-113 PTQSTKKT
+113 
-121 DIVLVIDRSL
+121 VLVIDL
-131 SMTQY
+131 SGSMN
-136 GRDWLDNAKK
+136 DNNKLNDAKAAAKK
-146 AAKVFAKK
+146 FVDKFFGTSAPASYKK
-154 VLTGDPNVR
+154 SVR
-163 IAVVAYA
+163 IAVVGYNGYAKAYA
-170 AKTIDDRDF
+170 DLTEAKNADALY
-179 SSTLTTVE
+179 TLFGSGYGSLS
-187 QRIDAINTDNE
+187 AGG
-198 NWHGTNIQA
+198 GTNIQDGIYRAQQILKNGRA
-207 GIHSARE
+207 GAKKVMVVLSDGEPTYSFDANVAHTFGQNEETYGVKKNNFLYVVSEIDHTDRVGSGSA
-214 RLKKSDKDA
+214 
-223 DKFMI
+223 
-228 VLADGA
+228 
-234 PNYRF
+234 
-239 TYKDWGIGTKFDLTD
+239 
-254 AQKRTY
+254 
-260 HINNWFS
+260 
-267 WLFYATSDAF
+267 YATGD
-277 NYNEV
+277 YHYYYYCKDD
-282 KNTEQYAYTAAA
+282 KNVQQYYYVQNHGVGTV
-294 SEAYAAKATDGITC
+294 SEAYWAKKDGTTIYSIGFGISQYESGGYGLPQRETDVYKVAQSLASDDKKFKLAKDGGELGNVFDGI
-308 YAIGY
+308 A
-313 GIPQGNNEI
+313 NEVAKYTAYNPTVI
-322 NALMYSIASTDAG
+322 
-335 FVNAGTDENAITK
+335 
-348 VFSDIA
+348 
-354 TDIQY
+354 
-359 KAHDVTLTDT
+359 DT
-369 MGAGFTY
+369 MGKNFEVV
-376 LSNETYPSN
+376 SNSLPTDKK
-385 PVVTPSADNKTVT
+385 VTLKSDGSLEWDITDGELDTTEHK
-398 WNVADKLGD
+398 
-407 ETKTLTFYVQYDKQ
+407 LTFQVKYDKTK
-421 NLTDAATL
+421 LTDDEML
-429 PTNKSASLSYED
+429 LTNGEAKLIYSKTEGGEQ
-441 NKGNTQTPITVDS
+441 NQEQPITSGQV
-454 PAIENLAF
+454 ENLAF
-462 TVTYLDETGTERT
+462 TVTYLDETGAKLTS
-475 APPYTKTHYWHGDTV
+475 APYTETRYWYGDTV
-490 AIKDGP
+490 AIEKGP
-496 AKDGYDFTG
+496 VKTGYDFTV

-517 KSFDMPKNNVTL
+517 TSFDMPKNNVTL

-554 SRGAKLNAT
+554 SRGTELTAS
-563 DTVKSGD
+563 DTVKIGDTIEYVIRVENTGNVALSDLRLRDEFSGAGYITATRVHGTSELGKDFTDNLHTVSIPVGGSYVYGD
-570 KIEYDLTVKNTGDVT
+570 KL
-585 LSMIEVR
+585 
-592 DDFQGSGT
+592 
-600 LYVDGAPKEAD
+600 
-611 WKYLIGALTP
+611 
-621 GWDISY
+621 
-627 SGDGKITYTV
+627 TYTV
-637 TEADVAA
+637 LAGDATA

-656 YNGQEVKDEATNTVK
+656 YNGQEVKDEDINTVE
-671 VEAPTTMDIT
+671 VEAPTTMDIK
-681 ITKIWDNSVST
+681 ITKVWDNTVST
-692 DRYRSAKIWLC
+692 DRNRSAKIQLY
-703 ANGEQVKSFYARQ
+703 ANGEAKNHFYTRQ
-716 SAGITK
+716 GAGITE
-722 KTSTTTFEKLPVKDA
+722 KTSTMTFTKLPVKDA
-737 SGKDID
+737 SGNDIR
-743 YTVKEIEINDQ
+743 YTVKEIEINDR
-754 AVTSENQLV
+754 AVTSDNQLV

-769 TGVVTGDAETGFTVT
+769 TGAVTGNAVDGFTVT

-798 KTATRDRTLAD
+798 KTATRDRILAN
-809 GTTDTVALATTGDK
+809 GTTETVDLVNEVSV
-823 VRVGDVI
+823 VRADDVI

-836 KNTGNVAFPAGSH
+836 ENTGNVAFG
-849 AGDTFAAATGSL
+849 AGDRGQDNFTAVGTLIGEDGNIEGGKYGDIKGVSTLEPGS
-861 IDDATQE
+861 
-868 KIPSGSRT
+868 S
-876 APIKIALTE
+876 
-885 PNVTV
+885 V
-890 TKTYTYIVLEAD
+890 TKHYTYKVLPGDEERG
-902 TRITNTANASIPNG
+902 RIANNASAQIKTGPG
-916 TMEPERDSDAV
+916 VDDTIRGLAAV
-927 VVTVEKPHGV
+927 NVKVEKPHGV
-937 TYTFEDYD
+937 TYTFDGYD
-945 TLPTE
+945 TLPE
-950 VQTLLP
+950 AVQNLLP
-956 TQGTNKYYK
+956 TQDTNKKYYK
-965 GDSVTVSDP
+965 GESVTLP
-974 KETSKTIGSTTYTF
+974 TLTENTKTIDGIKYTFAGWNVGSTQYEA
-988 DGWYVNGGKVTGS
+988 GG
-1001 TYTMD
+1001 TYTMG

-1049 IEDKPYTVA
+1049 IEDEPYTVA

-1087 ETPVA
+1087 GTPVA

-1113 PADTTLTIAYY
+1113 PEDTTLTIAYY

-1198 EVTKTIKDVTR
+1198 TVTKTITNVTR

-1227 VIEYK
+1227 VIEYE

-1239 KLNLTDVVLTDE
+1239 KLNLTNVVLTDE
-1251 FTGAEGDLT
+1251 FTDAEGDLNI
-1260 FISGDDYTVDGYEIT
+1260 ISGDDYTVDGYKIT
-1275 LENDLNV
+1275 LENGLDV
-1282 GDSVTIKATY
+1282 GASVTIKATY

-1303 TNKASG
+1303 KNKASG

-1319 TGESRLVRIT
+1319 TGESRLVKIT

-1360 TFEFKVTSDKK
+1360 PFEFKVTSDKK

-1383 SETVKAGETSE
+1383 DETVKAGETSE

-1449 RPNISYYSAREPMVE
+1449 KPNISYYSAREPMVE
-1464 YLGTRMAYAD
+1464 SLGTRMAYAD
-1474 PDKGAD
+1474 PDKGAG

-1488 KQSSSGGTVK
+1488 KQSSSGDTVK
-1498 TGPQLNRDDH
+1498 VGPQLNRDDH

-1535 FRLLTESSRDYYF
+1535 FRLLTDSSRDYYF

-1613 DLSDHWSKTY
+1613 DLSGHWSKTY

>member
-1 MFRYLHSGKFWYNDT
+1 
-16 QLTLADRKASKH
+16 
-28 IRKFDTGGKKNMKK
+28 MKK

-66 AEPPAAE
+66 AEPPAAQ

-103 KITIKVTGEQ
+103 KITIQVTGEQ
-113 PTQSTKKT
+113 PTETTKKT

-131 SMTQY
+131 SMTQND
-136 GRDWLDNAKK
+136 RDWLKNAKK
-146 AAKVFAKK
+146 AAKAFAKK
-154 VLTGDPNVR
+154 VLTDDPNVR

-170 AKTIDDRDF
+170 AKTINDWDF
-179 SSTLTTVE
+179 SSKLATVE
-187 QRIDAINTDNE
+187 NNIDAINTNNG

-234 PNYRF
+234 PNCRFGIYSASETWRLTSQQAADHHIKTDYREGG
-239 TYKDWGIGTKFDLTD
+239 K
-254 AQKRTY
+254 
-260 HINNWFS
+260 
-267 WLFYATSDAF
+267 
-277 NYNEV
+277 
-282 KNTEQYAYTAAA
+282 QYFPNLYTADSNTFSYNNSDIMDEDSGYCYTATV

-313 GIPQGNNEI
+313 GIASGSSLI
-322 NALMYSIASTDAG
+322 NTLMYSIASTDAG

-376 LSNETYPSN
+376 LANETYPSN
-385 PVVTPSADNKTVT
+385 PVVTPSAGNKTVT
-398 WNVADKLGD
+398 WDVADKLGD

-421 NLTDAATL
+421 NLTEAETL
-429 PTNKSASLSYED
+429 PTNTSASLSYED
-441 NKGNTQTPITVDS
+441 NKGNAQTPITVDS

-475 APPYTKTHYWHGDTV
+475 APPYTKTRYWHGDTV

-540 LTITKTAYRVNSDG
+540 LTITKTAYRVNSVG
-554 SRGAKLNAT
+554 SRGAKLNDT

-592 DDFQGSGT
+592 DDFQGKGT
-600 LYVDGAPKEAD
+600 LYVDGEAKEAD
-611 WKYLIGALTP
+611 WKYLIGALHP
-621 GWDISY
+621 DDDISY
-627 SGDGKITYTV
+627 SGAGKITYTV

-644 GEIVNKV
+644 GTIVNKA
-651 TASTT
+651 TATVS
-656 YNGQEVKDEATNTVK
+656 YEGQEIKAEATHTLNAA
-671 VEAPTTMDIT
+671 EPTTMDIT
-681 ITKIWDNSVST
+681 ITKIWDDSVPT
-692 DRYRSAKIWLC
+692 DRDRSVRIWLY
-703 ANGEQVKSFYARQ
+703 ANGEQDKYFYAKKG
-716 SAGITK
+716 AGITDN
-722 KTSTTTFEKLPVKDA
+722 TTTGTIPDRPVKDA
-737 SGKDID
+737 DGKDIE
-743 YTVKEIEINDQ
+743 YTVKETEINGQ
-754 AVTSENQLV
+754 AVTSDNQLV
-763 TEDEIW
+763 TADEIW

-784 NSVRKNERYGVKVT
+784 NSVRKNERYGVEVT
-798 KTATRDRTLAD
+798 KTATRTRTLAD

-830 HYTVTI
+830 RYTVTI
-836 KNTGNVAFPAGSH
+836 KNTGNVAFPAGSR

-861 IDDATQE
+861 IDDATGKE
-868 KIPSGSRT
+868 IPSGSQP
-876 APIKIALTE
+876 ASIAIALTE

-916 TMEPERDSDAV
+916 TMNPERDIDAV

-937 TYTFEDYD
+937 TYEFEAG
-945 TLPTE
+945 LPTE
-950 VQTLLP
+950 VQNLLP
-956 TQGTNKYYK
+956 TQDTNKKYYK
-965 GDSVTVSDP
+965 GDSVTLP
-974 KETSKTIGSTTYTF
+974 TLTENTKTIDGIKYTF
-988 DGWYVNGGKVTGS
+988 DGWYESNTAKYAGGS
-1001 TYTMD
+1001 EYTMGD
-1006 DKDVTFVGK
+1006 ADVTFVGRWNSGTVNPK
-1015 WTSVT
+1015 YKLSYVFKSGDDTITTLPDVVT
-1020 EKQEFTVTYHV
+1020 RQIPADSEELVEKTEVELPHGFEDTADTVNKGTWSF
-1031 DGEKPDDSTL
+1031 DGW
-1041 RIPGPYTV
+1041 Y
-1049 IEDKPYTVA
+1049 EDKGLST
-1058 QPLATNVKSKGEET
+1058 KID
-1072 GTWTFTGWCTDEECT
+1072 GTTYRMPEGGKT
-1087 ETPVA
+1087 
-1092 SIEKITG
+1092 
-1099 NVNLYGKWTFTKDE
+1099 LYGKWTFTKDE

-1161 KGYVFDEDA
+1161 KGYKFDDSA
-1170 EGNRIRG
+1170 DNRIRG

-1198 EVTKTIKDVTR
+1198 TVAKTITDVTR

-1227 VIEYK
+1227 VIEYE
-1232 ITVRNSG
+1232 ITVKNSG

-1251 FTGAEGDLT
+1251 FTGAEGDLNI
-1260 FISGDDYTVDGYEIT
+1260 ISGDDYTVDGYEIT
-1275 LENDLNV
+1275 LENGLDV
-1282 GDSVTIKATY
+1282 GASVTIKATY

-1309 TAKDALGGDV
+1309 TAKDALGGNV
-1319 TGESRLVRIT
+1319 TGESRPVGIT
-1329 PDALKAY
+1329 PNALKAY
-1336 RIFGSAYK
+1336 RIFGSVYK

-1383 SETVKAGETSE
+1383 DETVKAGETSE

-1498 TGPQLNRDDH
+1498 VGPQLNRDDH

-1520 QPKGEITRAEACTIF
+1520 QPEGEITRAEACTIF
-1535 FRLLTESSRDYYF
+1535 FRLLTDSSRDYYF
-1548 SKTNDYTDVNAGDWF
+1548 ARTNDYSDVNRGDWF

-1613 DLSDHWSKTY
+1613 DLSGHWSKTY

>member
-1 MFRYLHSGKFWYNDT
+1 
-16 QLTLADRKASKH
+16 
-28 IRKFDTGGKKNMKK
+28 MKK

-55 GIMPISAIAAD
+55 SVLPISALAAD
-66 AEPPAAE
+66 VEPPIAE

-179 SSTLTTVE
+179 SSDLTTV
-187 QRIDAINTDNE
+187 QQHIDAINTE
-198 NWHGTNIQA
+198 NGDWHGTNIQA

-214 RLKKSDKDA
+214 RFKKTGNKDA

-239 TYKDWGIGTKFDLTD
+239 TYKDWGIGTTFDLTD

-322 NALMYSIASTDAG
+322 NALMYSISSTDAG

-376 LSNETYPSN
+376 LANETYPSN

-421 NLTDAATL
+421 NLTDAETL
-429 PTNKSASLSYED
+429 PTNASASLSYED
-441 NKGNTQTPITVDS
+441 NKGTVQPDITVAS
-454 PAIENLAF
+454 PEIENLAR
-462 TVTYLDETGTERT
+462 TVTYVDENGT
-475 APPYTKTHYWHGDTV
+475 AYTDPAHQEKPHWYGDTV
-490 AIKDGP
+490 TLAP
-496 AKDGYDFTG
+496 APTKEGYTFNG
-505 WTVTGVTPAEGA
+505 WTTDDVTIGENDT
-517 KSFDMPKNNVTL
+517 SFEMPKKNVTL
-529 KANYT
+529 KASW
-534 PTAAPA
+534 
-540 LTITKTAYRVNSDG
+540 I
-554 SRGAKLNAT
+554 
-563 DTVKSGD
+563 
-570 KIEYDLTVKNTGDVT
+570 KN
-585 LSMIEVR
+585 E
-592 DDFQGSGT
+592 
-600 LYVDGAPKEAD
+600 
-611 WKYLIGALTP
+611 
-621 GWDISY
+621 
-627 SGDGKITYTV
+627 
-637 TEADVAA
+637 
-644 GEIVNKV
+644 
-651 TASTT
+651 
-656 YNGQEVKDEATNTVK
+656 
-671 VEAPTTMDIT
+671 PTTMDIT
-681 ITKIWDNSVST
+681 ITKIWDDSVSI
-692 DRYRSAKIWLC
+692 DRYRSAKIQLY
-703 ANGEQVKSFYARQ
+703 ANGEERNYFYARQ
-716 SAGITK
+716 GANVPYKS
-722 KTSTTTFEKLPVKDA
+722 STMTFTKLPVKGAD
-737 SGKDID
+737 GKDIV

-754 AVTSENQLV
+754 AVTSDNQLVTLV

-769 TGVVTGDAETGFTVT
+769 TGAVTGNAVDGFTVT
-784 NSVRKNERYGVKVT
+784 NSVRKNERYDVKVT
-798 KTATRDRTLAD
+798 KTATRDRILAN
-809 GTTDTVALATTGDK
+809 GTTETVDLVNEVSV
-823 VRVGDVI
+823 VRADDVI

-836 KNTGNVAFPAGSH
+836 ENTGNVAFG
-849 AGDTFAAATGSL
+849 AGDRGQDNFTAVGTLIGEDGNIEGGKYGDIKGVSTLKPGS
-861 IDDATQE
+861 
-868 KIPSGSRT
+868 S
-876 APIKIALTE
+876 
-885 PNVTV
+885 V
-890 TKTYTYIVLEAD
+890 TKYYTYKVLPGDEERG
-902 TRITNTANASIPNG
+902 RIANNASAKIKTGPG
-916 TMEPERDSDAV
+916 VDDTIGGLAAV
-927 VVTVEKPHGV
+927 NVKVEKPHGV
-937 TYTFEDYD
+937 TYEFESG
-945 TLPTE
+945 LPE
-950 VQTLLP
+950 AVQNLLP
-956 TQGTNKYYK
+956 TQDANKYYK
-965 GDSVTVSDP
+965 GDSVTLP
-974 KETSKTIGSTTYTF
+974 KLTENTKTIDGIKYTF
-988 DGWYVNGGKVTGS
+988 DGWYESNTTKYAGGS
-1001 TYTMD
+1001 EYTMD
-1006 DKDVTFVGK
+1006 DKDVTFVGR
-1015 WTSVT
+1015 WNSVT
-1020 EKQEFTVTYHV
+1020 VNPKYKLSFEFKSGDDTITTLPQGVLNKKPADSDEVEAGTDVTLPSGFQPV
-1031 DGEKPDDSTL
+1031 PDD
-1041 RIPGPYTV
+1041 
-1049 IEDKPYTVA
+1049 END
-1058 QPLATNVKSKGEET
+1058 
-1072 GTWTFTGWCTDEECT
+1072 GTWTFEGWYEDEDLND
-1087 ETPVA
+1087 
-1092 SIEKITG
+1092 KINGTTYPMPEG
-1099 NVNLYGKWTFTKDE
+1099 GKTLYGKWTFEADKPEITEAGYTVEYYRQDADGENYTLQEDTDSGVAEIGKEKTIE
-1113 PADTTLTIAYY
+1113 PAEDKYSGYTYNETESIVTLTIQ
-1124 LMHADGTYPSEATD
+1124 EE
-1138 SATTDGKV
+1138 
-1146 GEDFTAEPMKTAYDD
+1146 EDK
-1161 KGYVFDEDA
+1161 
-1170 EGNRIRG
+1170 
-1177 DLVLDPNGNVFKL
+1177 NVFKV
-1190 YYKAVPGL
+1190 YYDAVPGL
-1198 EVTKTIKDVTR
+1198 TVAKTITDVTR

-1227 VIEYK
+1227 VIEYE

-1251 FTGAEGDLT
+1251 FTGAEGDLNI
-1260 FISGDDYTVDGYEIT
+1260 ISGDDYTVDGYKIT
-1275 LENDLNV
+1275 LKNALNV
-1282 GDSVTIKATY
+1282 GDRVTIKATY
-1292 EVQLG
+1292 EVRLG

-1309 TAKDALGGDV
+1309 TAKDALKREV
-1319 TGESRLVRIT
+1319 TGESRLVKIT

-1336 RIFGSAYK
+1336 RIFGSVYK

-1383 SETVKAGETSE
+1383 DETVKAGETSE

-1449 RPNISYYSAREPMVE
+1449 KPNISYYSAREPMVE
-1464 YLGTRMAYAD
+1464 SLGTRMAYAD
-1474 PDKGAD
+1474 PDKGAG

-1488 KQSSSGGTVK
+1488 KQSSSGDTVK
-1498 TGPQLNRDDH
+1498 VGPQLNRDDH

-1535 FRLLTESSRDYYF
+1535 FRLLTDSSRDYYF

-1613 DLSDHWSKTY
+1613 DLSGHWSKTY